1 MPVSSPGMTLVGLAG
16 TLSLMLI
23 ARLAK
28 IVMVLCLAAF
38 CGLVAYDN
46 IADYEANYGF
56 VGHVLSMEDTF
67 KDNPLRDRA
76 IKDEG
81 VWRAAYAGI
90 IATEAITGLLFL
102 FGAIQLMLA
111 LRKPAPEFQR
121 AKTFV
126 VAGATLGFLL
136 WFFGFMVVG
145 GEFFAMWQSKEW
157 NGQEAAFRFYA
168 TMLLVLIFVM
178 MRDDVPEEGS
188 PGA

>member
-1 MPVSSPGMTLVGLAG
+1 MDCRDKPGNDNIRTMLV
-16 TLSLMLI
+16 

-38 CGLVAYDN
+38 CAIVAYDN
-46 IADYEANYGF
+46 VADYEANYGF

-67 KDNPLRDRA
+67 QNNPLRDRA
-76 IKDEG
+76 IRDEG

-90 IATEAITGLLFL
+90 IAAEAVTGLLFL
-102 FGAIQLMLA
+102 IGAVQMSLA
-111 LRKPAPEFQR
+111 LRKPASEFQR
-121 AKTFV
+121 AKAFV

-145 GEFFAMWQSKEW
+145 GEFFAMWQSKDW

-168 TMLLVLIFVM
+168 TMLLVLIFVYG
-178 MRDDVPEEGS
+178 RDEAS
-188 PGA
+188 

>member
-1 MPVSSPGMTLVGLAG
+1 MTLVGLAG
-16 TLSLMLI
+16 TLSPMLI
-23 ARLAK
+23 ARIAK

-67 KDNPLRDRA
+67 PDNPLRDRA
-76 IKDEG
+76 IHDKG

-90 IATEAITGLLFL
+90 IVTEAITGLLFL
-102 FGAIQLMLA
+102 IGAIQMTRA
-111 LRKPAPEFQR
+111 LRAPAADFQR
-121 AKTFV
+121 AKAFV
-126 VAGATLGFLL
+126 VAGATLAFLL

-145 GEFFAMWQSKEW
+145 GEFFAMWQSKDW

-168 TMLLVLIFVM
+168 TMLLVLIFVYA
-178 MRDDVPEEGS
+178 RDEAP
-188 PGA
+188 